1 MSLQAY
7 VAGGWCTFEIIAS
20 ALKLSRA
27 EFVQIMLAAETDD
40 GIGFELIP
48 SLIPEE
54 LEEIGINAEGF
65 SFDDPAAYPRPKK
78 RCKQSAATDGT
89 DIASAAAAPILDSQT
104 AECSEEEREWLVK
117 AEARAAKEADHE
129 ASLEGFA
136 LLDYQTH
143 GAPRESITHRFWN
156 PWKGKGEWD
165 CTERYCNS
173 HCQKLS
179 EQGNADLGCFYA
191 QHRARSQTAL
201 PAGAAD

>member
-1 MSLQAY
+1 MTYA
-7 VAGGWCTFEIIAS
+7 
-20 ALKLSRA
+20 
-27 EFVQIMLAAETDD
+27 
-40 GIGFELIP
+40 
-48 SLIPEE
+48 
-54 LEEIGINAEGF
+54 
-65 SFDDPAAYPRPKK
+65 RPKK
-78 RCKQSAATDGT
+78 RCKQSAATYGT
-89 DIASAAAAPILDSQT
+89 DIAGAAAAPILDSQT

-143 GAPRESITHRFWN
+143 GAPRETITHHFWN

-179 EQGNADLGCFYA
+179 EQGNADLGCIYA
-191 QHRARSQTAL
+191 KHRARSQTAL